1 MPIEIKELIVKVQIE
16 SNNQS
21 SEVTEVGLNE
31 KLQALRSQ
39 IVSQCVEKVME
50 KLKEKNER

>member
-16 SNNQS
+16 STNGS
-21 SEVTEVGLNE
+21 GEVTEDRLNE
-31 KLQALRSQ
+31 KLQILKSQ
-39 IVSQCVEKVME
+39 IVNQCVEKVME

>member
-16 SNNQS
+16 STAGS
-21 SEVTEVGLNE
+21 GEVTEDRLNE
-31 KLQALRSQ
+31 KLQILKSQ
-39 IVSQCVEKVME
+39 IVNQCVEKVME